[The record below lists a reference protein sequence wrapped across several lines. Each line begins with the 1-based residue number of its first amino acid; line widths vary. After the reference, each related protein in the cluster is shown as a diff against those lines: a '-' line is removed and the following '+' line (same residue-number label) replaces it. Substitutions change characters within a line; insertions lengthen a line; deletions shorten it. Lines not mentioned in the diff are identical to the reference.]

1 MREWIWATA
10 PVATVVYFVI
20 YPSQFGSVM
29 LWLAEFI
36 R

>member
-1 MREWIWATA
+1 MREWIWAAA

-20 YPSQFGSVM
+20 YPSQFG
-29 LWLAEFI
+29 WLLLRISDFL